1 MTIQKIKSGRVIT
14 VDAEEF
20 VGDRGV
26 IFYNESI
33 GDLRLGDGVTPGG
46 QLLNLGGT
54 STYVLPVATTSTLG
68 GIKVG
73 ENLNIDE
80 NGILSATGTGGTVGP
95 EGPPGPEG
103 PAGPKGDTGTQINK
117 VIDIPDV
124 NSVVL
129 ANGSLLVYNQGAN
142 RWDTQI
148 GLISQDIDAGEF

>member
-20 VGDRGV
+20 VGDKGV

-46 QLLNLGGT
+46 QLLSLGGT
-54 STYVLPVATTSTLG
+54 STYVLPAATTSTLG

-80 NGILSATGTGGTVGP
+80 DGVLSATGEGTVGP
-95 EGPPGPEG
+95 AGPAG

-117 VIDIPDV
+117 VVDIPDV
-124 NSVVL
+124 NSAIL
-129 ANGSLLVYNQGAN
+129 INGSLLVYNQGAN

>member
-20 VGDRGV
+20 VGDKGV

-46 QLLNLGGT
+46 QLLSLGGT

-80 NGILSATGTGGTVGP
+80 DGVLSATGEGTVGP
-95 EGPPGPEG
+95 AG
-103 PAGPKGDTGTQINK
+103 PAGPTGPKGDTGTQINK
-117 VIDIPDV
+117 VVDIPDV
-124 NSVVL
+124 NSAILV
-129 ANGSLLVYNQGAN
+129 NGSLLVYNQGAN

>member
-20 VGDRGV
+20 VGDKGV

-46 QLLNLGGT
+46 QLLSLGGT
-54 STYVLPVATTSTLG
+54 STYVLPTATTSTLG

-80 NGILSATGTGGTVGP
+80 DGVLSATGEGTVGP
-95 EGPPGPEG
+95 PG

-124 NSVVL
+124 NSAIL

-148 GLISQDIDAGEF
+148 GLTSQDIDAGEF

>member
-20 VGDRGV
+20 VGDKGV

-46 QLLNLGGT
+46 QLLSLGGT
-54 STYVLPVATTSTLG
+54 STYVLPAATTSTLG

-80 NGILSATGTGGTVGP
+80 DGVLSSTGGGTVGP
-95 EGPPGPEG
+95 AG

-124 NSVVL
+124 NSAILV
-129 ANGSLLVYNQGAN
+129 NGSLLVYNQGAN